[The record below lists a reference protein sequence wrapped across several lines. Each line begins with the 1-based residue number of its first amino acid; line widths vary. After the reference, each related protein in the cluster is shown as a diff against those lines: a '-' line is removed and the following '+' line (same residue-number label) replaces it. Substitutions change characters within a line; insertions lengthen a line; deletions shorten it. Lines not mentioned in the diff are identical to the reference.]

1 MNNLTSLA
9 RRNGHHNKVTRSIRR
24 RTARGWRYVS
34 SYAAGAIIGGI
45 LPAIS
50 WDVAHRQTTEF
61 PMLWLAVAGFLA
73 YSAPMVAQWFSRYAG
88 QFKAWGF
95 VVGLETAM
103 TFTHGWTAIA
113 ALAVLIGLNAFVLA
127 ARFTQ
132 D

>member
-1 MNNLTSLA
+1 MNNTLIRKPRTTRIKA
-9 RRNGHHNKVTRSIRR
+9 TQRRRRNLK
-24 RTARGWRYVS
+24 AYL
-34 SYAAGAIIGGI
+34 AGIVIGGI

-50 WDVAHRQTTEF
+50 CDVAHNQTGQY

-73 YSAPMVAQWFSRYAG
+73 YSAPMVAEWFTRYAG

-113 ALAVLIGLNAFVLA
+113 ALVVLTGLNAYVLA
-127 ARFTQ
+127 NRFTQ